1 MWFPWS
7 TKSLLVF
14 FLFGIYSQLFG
25 WQIFPCEPLKGFF
38 QCLFVCSK
46 KLAKHI
52 LQSWPIH
59 TLSFEWRWSR
69 SFIRLITHSFCSC
82 ELLMKEAKKVRSLYI
97 FCEKNIYSIIPR
109 FCIKDRKV
117 TVWKKNKQNK
127 TKTKTEDRF
136 LKALGVVAFGL
147 TVITL
152 IKSLNLINPFK
163 KSLLFSCSFFHVVD
177 RTTWKSTLQDINTTL
192 KEHKT
197 ERGRS
202 RVDSC
207 FALLVAHQY
216 STAQQTEKLC

>member
-1 MWFPWS
+1 MINKIIVS
-7 TKSLLVF
+7 F

-69 SFIRLITHSFCSC
+69 SFIRLITHSFSSC

-117 TVWKKNKQNK
+117 TVWKKKQTKQNK
-127 TKTKTEDRF
+127 NKNWRQIFESPRSGRFRIDRNNTYKIPQF
-136 LKALGVVAFGL
+136 DQ
-147 TVITL
+147 
-152 IKSLNLINPFK
+152 P
-163 KSLLFSCSFFHVVD
+163 
-177 RTTWKSTLQDINTTL
+177 LQKIP
-192 KEHKT
+192 
-197 ERGRS
+197 S
-202 RVDSC
+202 V
-207 FALLVAHQY
+207 FM
-216 STAQQTEKLC
+216 